1 VWTEISI
8 YDVHKGRNSGI
19 LICITLGVPIK
30 VDYSVAY
37 TLGHYSKQLLVHVDL
52 TGLMHGL
59 KVKYMMHIK
68 VETEE
73 YYLVL
78 PSE

>member
-1 VWTEISI
+1 M
-8 YDVHKGRNSGI
+8 
-19 LICITLGVPIK
+19 PIK

-37 TLGHYSKQLLVHVDL
+37 ILGHYSKQPLVHVDL

-73 YYLVL
+73 YYFVL
-78 PSE
+78 PSK

>member
-1 VWTEISI
+1 M
-8 YDVHKGRNSGI
+8 
-19 LICITLGVPIK
+19 PIK
-30 VDYSVAY
+30 VNYSVAY
-37 TLGHYSKQLLVHVDL
+37 TLGHYSKQPPVHVDP
-52 TGLMHGL
+52 TGLMHGP

-73 YYLVL
+73 YYFVL